1 MAHSGLPTYHAAMPL
16 DRALVD
22 PSHTAIVMN
31 EIQRGTV
38 GDRSSL
44 PMLVDAAAPMVRE
57 VARLVLA
64 GRAAGVEIV
73 HCVAASRI
81 DMKGSMA
88 NTVFAGRARKAA
100 VDTPRDPVELV
111 EFAEVVPEIS
121 VEPGD
126 LVMSRLHSMSPM
138 TDTGLDIVLRNLA
151 VSTII
156 AAGTSLNVGIT
167 GLVIEAANRSYD
179 VVVPRDGVAGVPPE
193 YGEMVLTNSL
203 AMVSRLSSVQELIDL
218 WS

>member
-1 MAHSGLPTYHAAMPL
+1 MPL

-44 PMLVDAAAPMVRE
+44 PLLVAAAAPMVGE
-57 VARLVLA
+57 VARLVRA

-73 HCVAASRI
+73 HCVAASRV
-81 DMKGSMA
+81 DMKGSMG

-100 VDTPRDPVELV
+100 GEKPRDPVELA
-111 EFAEVVPEIS
+111 EFAEVVPEIG

-126 LVMSRLHSMSPM
+126 LVISRLHGMSPM
-138 TDTGLDIVLRNLA
+138 TDTGLDLILRNLG

-156 AAGTSLNVGIT
+156 AAGVSLNVGVI

-179 VVVPRDGVAGVPPE
+179 VVVPRDGSVGVPPE
-193 YGEMVLTNSL
+193 YGEMVLANSL
-203 AMVSRLSSVQELIDL
+203 AIVARLSSVQELIDL